1 MNWFISGI
9 ITALFWGLGGIFSR
23 GSLKKIPYNLSLFI
37 FGLSILTFYLIAW
50 IFLGTK
56 FPKGN
61 YLIPFISE
69 FSATL
74 GYILFYIALSKK
86 GASSVVPITS
96 SYIVISILIGKFIL
110 KNNITMKQSIAV
122 ILIVTGILIISFKE
136 FKFEKGNYVVFA
148 LFATI
153 LWGIWG
159 GLSDIAVRI
168 VKPVNLNLFFS
179 MIGVPVWGIY
189 LLLTKNEIKTDFPKK
204 TILLCVLSALFS
216 AVGSILFYFSVLKA
230 NVTLAIPVANMYP
243 FFTIIIGILF
253 LKEKI
258 KKRQLIAFPFILT
271 GLFLIG

>member
-9 ITALFWGLGGIFSR
+9 ITALFWSLGGIFSR

-37 FGLSILTFYLIAW
+37 FGLSILTFYFIAW
-50 IFLGTK
+50 VFLGTK

-96 SYIVISILIGKFIL
+96 SYIVISILIGKFLL
-110 KNNITMKQSIAV
+110 KNEITMKQSIAV

-136 FKFEKGNYVVFA
+136 FRFEKGNYVVFA
-148 LFATI
+148 ICATI

-189 LLLTKNEIKTDFPKK
+189 LLLTKKEIKTDFPMK

>member
-9 ITALFWGLGGIFSR
+9 ITALFWGLGGITSR
-23 GSLKKIPYNLSLFI
+23 ASLKKIPYNLSLFI
-37 FGLSILTFYLIAW
+37 FGLSILTFYFIAW
-50 IFLGTK
+50 IFWGTK

-110 KNNITMKQSIAV
+110 KNEITVKQSIAV
-122 ILIVTGILIISFKE
+122 LLIVTGILIISFKE
-136 FKFEKGNYVVFA
+136 FRFEKGNYFIFA
-148 LFATI
+148 ILSTI

-189 LLLTKNEIKTDFPKK
+189 LLLTKNEIKIDFPKK
-204 TILLCVLSALFS
+204 IILLSVLSALFS
-216 AVGSILFYFSVLKA
+216 AVGSILFYFSVLNA

-258 KKRQLIAFPFILT
+258 KKRQIIAFPFILT